1 MLNHLSI
8 RNFAIASHIEI
19 DFNAGM
25 TVLTGETGAG
35 KSILLDALS
44 LALGDRADTSMVRHG
59 ENKAEISAIFDI
71 AQHPNAMKWL
81 TEHDLDT
88 ESQSECI
95 LRRVITAEGRSR
107 AYINGQ
113 PCPLGDLRSLGEQL
127 IDIHSQHEHQSL
139 LQKEKHRE
147 ILDSFTRQD
156 SLLAKTVEY
165 FKRWREAANKLEMLV
180 NNKEETEA
188 RLQVLTFQVEELDTL
203 ALQEDEITQLE
214 QEQKQLANAELF
226 LSKAHEAIGYISSD
240 ESGAAKL
247 IYSAKNSLR
256 SLPTDHEVF
265 QETLNLFENAQIEI
279 EEAANNLSQFIQ
291 SFEIN
296 PQRLNEVDERLSLI
310 YQLARKHR
318 CAPHELCDTHFK
330 LSQELSSLSGGEQNI
345 AQLELEVDSLRTAY
359 LEKASKVSENR
370 HASARLLQLKIS
382 EELAKMSMQTM
393 HFEVNFTPL
402 EERQYQAHG
411 TEAIEFL
418 ISTNPGQPAKPIAKI
433 ASGGELS
440 RISLAI
446 QVVIA
451 QRSIVPTMVFDEVDV
466 GIGGGTAEIVG
477 NLLYAL
483 GTKGQVICVTHLAQV
498 ASLGDQH
505 FLISKSIDDGAVYSA
520 IDRLDKS
527 ERTTEIA
534 RMLGGIELT
543 EQSLAHAREMLNVN

>member
-1 MLNHLSI
+1 MLSHLSI

-35 KSILLDALS
+35 KSILLDALG

-59 ENKAEISAIFDI
+59 ESKAEISAIFDI
-71 AQHPNAMKWL
+71 AQHPHAIKWL

-88 ESQSECI
+88 ESQYECI

-113 PCPLGDLRSLGEQL
+113 PCPLGNLKSLGEQL

-147 ILDSFTRQD
+147 ILDNFTQQD
-156 SLLAKTVEY
+156 SLLSKTAEY
-165 FKRWREAANKLEMLV
+165 FKCWREAANKLEMLV
-180 NNKEETEA
+180 NNKEEIEA
-188 RLQVLTFQVEELDTL
+188 RLQVLTFQVEELDRL
-203 ALQEDEITQLE
+203 ALQENEITQLE

-226 LSKAHEAIGYISSD
+226 LSKAHEAISYISSD

-247 IYSAKNSLR
+247 IYSAKNSLQ
-256 SLPTDHEVF
+256 SLPADNDLF
-265 QETLNLFENAQIEI
+265 RETLSLFENAQIEI

-296 PQRLNEVDERLSLI
+296 PQRLTEIDERLSLV
-310 YQLARKHR
+310 YQLSRKHR
-318 CAPHELCDTHFK
+318 CAPHELCDIHLK
-330 LSQELSSLSGGEQNI
+330 LSQELSSLNGGEQTI
-345 AQLELEVDSLRTAY
+345 TQLELEVASLRSAY
-359 LEKASKVSENR
+359 LKQASKASETR
-370 HASARLLQLKIS
+370 HANATLLQLKIS

-402 EERQYQAHG
+402 EERHYQAHG
-411 TEAIEFL
+411 TETIEFL
-418 ISTNPGQPAKPIAKI
+418 ISTNPCQPAKPIAKI

-477 NLLYAL
+477 NLLYSL

-505 FLISKSIDDGAVYSA
+505 FLISKSIDDGTVYSA

-543 EQSLAHAREMLNVN
+543 EQSLAHAREMLNIN